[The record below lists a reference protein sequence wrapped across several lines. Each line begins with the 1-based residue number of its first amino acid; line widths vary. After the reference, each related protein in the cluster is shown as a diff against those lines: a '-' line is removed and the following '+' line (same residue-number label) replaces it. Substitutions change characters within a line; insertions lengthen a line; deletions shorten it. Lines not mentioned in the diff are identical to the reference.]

1 MFRGDAFF
9 TKRRFVLMSATSCMV
24 YISVALF
31 SSIVVAVTGRVEL
44 LMRGIMFAIAII
56 ASIRHLIMSVFSTRE
71 TVTNMLATLVQ
82 PALCFIASVALLPI
96 PGITI
101 PALGVVCVSIL
112 LGGVQILIWR
122 MSRSEDNLRGL
133 KRIPLFRAF
142 ILAWAEEYNLPLED
156 HITELGVKKELY
168 TDLMLFVDPSGRQK
182 DMLVV
187 PYIHPGP
194 FRNVGSSGLPK
205 VLVDRLSENLEGEVL
220 VAHGVSTHEMDLTRS
235 CWMETIAE
243 EIKANLPVGRGLE
256 LSSPMIRKE
265 MNGAQASC
273 QLFGDL
279 ALITLTLSPKS
290 YDDLPEELGERI
302 IDAAREMGLTAVV
315 VDSHNSIFLGDE
327 LGADDVENLLESA
340 VEAMKLAK
348 IAPKHEFLVGAARV
362 IPEEWSLDDGMGPC
376 GIAALALQLMGDKT
390 YIYLAVDGNNMLS
403 GLREKI
409 MESIRTCGVDEAEVF
424 TSDTHLVNAIGAT
437 SRGYS
442 PIGERTDEEKI
453 IKYALEAVEA
463 AISKMGRGTV
473 LHSRTMVSGLT
484 ILGETGLRSLSDVVE
499 SGFKLFKRTALIV
512 TPLSMAIAAAV
523 IYLL

>member
-1 MFRGDAFF
+1 
-9 TKRRFVLMSATSCMV
+9 MV

-327 LGADDVENLLESA
+327 LGAEDVENLLESA

-453 IKYALEAVEA
+453 IKYTLEAVEA